1 MEQGAATI
9 RRVDGDRAALTG
21 ASKSSNAGRATRLL
35 WRALVVVC
43 VSGSVCAWSS
53 ESRQRSAE
61 RFRFTHV
68 TEDAGIVTVVHAGRP
83 TKDHLLDSAGNGVA
97 WLDFDKDG
105 YLDAYIV
112 NGSKLSGSAVTEKG
126 TNALYRNRGDGTF
139 VDVTDRAGVSGEG
152 HWGAGVSV
160 ADYDDDGWPDILVT
174 NFGPNVLYRN
184 QGNGTFANV
193 AAEAGIEAPGWNTGA
208 SFLDADSDGDL
219 DLYVAAYIESTWE
232 EVLDAKP
239 TLDWKGV
246 EKVAVGPF
254 GLEGALDHFFIA
266 DGSGRFRDATM
277 ESGLEDRSRGYG
289 FGVRAADFDGDG
301 DLDIYVANDSDA
313 NYLYRNEGGGRF
325 EEVGLWTGAAFGTGG
340 AAQAGMGVEVGDVDD
355 DGNLDIFVTNFS
367 EDFSTL
373 YQGTGGAFFDD
384 VSEPSGVG
392 PPTYTP
398 LSWGAALADLDNDGD
413 LDLVIANG
421 HIYPQVDN
429 VSDPLTFRQQN
440 ALLEN
445 VGGGHFEDVTT
456 MAGPGFSLVESSRGL
471 AAGDYDNDGD
481 LDLLISEL
489 DHAPSLLRNDSP
501 RGQWLTVVCDVP
513 AGRGPLIGTRVVVT
527 AGKKTWTR
535 DIASGAS
542 FLSVHDPRPHFGLGN
557 VPLADRVE
565 VLWPDGTRTVRENVP
580 ANQFLRIVKGGD
592 ESPSH

>member
-1 MEQGAATI
+1 M
-9 RRVDGDRAALTG
+9 
-21 ASKSSNAGRATRLL
+21 
-35 WRALVVVC
+35 
-43 VSGSVCAWSS
+43 SGSVFVWSS
-53 ESRQRSAE
+53 EARQRSPE
-61 RFRFTHV
+61 RFRFTDV
-68 TEDAGIVTVVHAGRP
+68 AEDAGIVTLVHAGRP
-83 TKDHLLDSAGNGVA
+83 AKDHLLDSEGNGVA
-97 WLDFDKDG
+97 WLDFDQDG

-112 NGSKLSGSAVTEKG
+112 NGSKLSGSDVTEKG
-126 TNALYRNRGDGTF
+126 KNALYRNRGDGTF
-139 VDVTDRAGVSGEG
+139 EDVTDRAGVSGEG

-184 QGNGTFANV
+184 QGDGTFTNV

-208 SFLDADSDGDL
+208 SFLDADGDADL
-219 DLYVAAYIESTWE
+219 DLYVSAYIESTWE

-254 GLEGALDHFFIA
+254 GLEGALDHFFVA
-266 DGSGRFRDATM
+266 DGNGRFLDATT

-289 FGVRAADFDGDG
+289 FGVRAADFDADG

-325 EEVGLWTGAAFGTGG
+325 EEVGLWTGAAFGAGG
-340 AAQAGMGVEVGDVDD
+340 AAQAGMGVAVGDVDD

-373 YQGTGGAFFDD
+373 YQGTGEAFFED

-398 LSWGAALADLDNDGD
+398 LSWGTALADLDNDGD
-413 LDLVIANG
+413 LDLVVANG

-429 VSDPLTFRQQN
+429 VSDPLTYRQPN
-440 ALLEN
+440 SLFEN

-501 RGQWLTVVCDVP
+501 GGRWLTVVCDAP
-513 AGRGPLIGTRVVVT
+513 PGRGPLIGTKVVVT
-527 AGKKTWTR
+527 VGKKTMTR

-542 FLSVHDPRPHFGLGN
+542 YLSVHDPRPHFGLGDASR
-557 VPLADRVE
+557 ADRVE
-565 VLWPDGTRTVRENVP
+565 VLWTDGTRTVRENVP

-592 ESPSH
+592 EPPTR